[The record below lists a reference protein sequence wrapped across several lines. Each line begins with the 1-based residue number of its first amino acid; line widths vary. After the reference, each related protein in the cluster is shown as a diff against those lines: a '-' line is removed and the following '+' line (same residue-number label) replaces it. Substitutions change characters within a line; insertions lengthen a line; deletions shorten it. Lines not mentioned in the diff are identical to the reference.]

1 MTQLKIL
8 LASFFLLLSTQLH
21 AQDTTPKPE
30 LKTGLKCVFFSPQVP
45 DADLVQKGLEE
56 LAAKGDQKSKD
67 DWAKLKEL
75 NYRAQVPD
83 WHKES
88 PLPPM
93 HDRLPAIA
101 KKAGVSGHSQVMLTL
116 DPDKEKRAAEIKAA
130 LSGPRFDLLALP
142 YSRTI
147 LGELPQFIE
156 IMDQAVTINPKMQF
170 LIQIPSPLN
179 IPTRD
184 ANTFKY
190 ATSKFHKAVFE
201 VIVKEL
207 RKRYP
212 SNRISSAYYGLP
224 ATEMK
229 LLFAKKE
236 LPGITSLVGEKSVF
250 LTEAGQPGPI
260 LADLNAMFTLSLI
273 YDVDLAQTDLKLG
286 YEADLVAIAAKA
298 LKHEAKHRPAGL
310 DPWKGDGPNIFTLE
324 TWERPW
330 ASTLPAT
337 KKKGLK
343 CFFYGHEYFTQ
354 LADAIGPVADKAGI
368 TDHKATTYITKNH
381 VYASPAY
388 MAAFIQPDPPKPIEP
403 DLKLQA
409 LLNAGKIDLLGL
421 TYFQRDTGR
430 IEHYKEMFDYVLAR
444 NPNAQLLIHFPSA
457 ASPALR
463 SLSILNR
470 EGDAL
475 RAKFYATVV
484 VPLRKAYPDKKIH
497 FWYSGRVSSE
507 MRRRFEDGELPQVY
521 EFIGDRGIFSGRAG
535 YPGPFLQDLQALILY
550 SLIYDVEL
558 PKSVPGLKGKIDLN
572 ALAAEM
578 IEMEK
583 KKGL

>member
-1 MTQLKIL
+1 MTQLKLL

-30 LKTGLKCVFFSPQVP
+30 LKTGLKCVFFSPQVS
-45 DADLVQKGLEE
+45 DQDLFKQGLDEE
-56 LAAKGDQKSKD
+56 EMK
-67 DWAKLKEL
+67 KLTANERHDYV
-75 NYRAQVPD
+75 YRTKVPD

-147 LGELPQFIE
+147 LGKLPQFIE

-184 ANTFKY
+184 ANKFKY
-190 ATSKFHKAVFE
+190 ASSKFHKAVFE

-330 ASTLPAT
+330 ASTVPAT

-343 CFFYGHEYFTQ
+343 CFFYGHQYFTP

-444 NPNAQLLIHFPSA
+444 NPNAQLLIHFPSG

-463 SLSILNR
+463 RLSILNR

-497 FWYSGRVSSE
+497 FWYSGRVTSE
-507 MRRRFEDGELPQVY
+507 IRRRFEDGELPQVY

-535 YPGPFLQDLQALILY
+535 YPGPFLQDLQGLILY

>member
-1 MTQLKIL
+1 MNQLKLL
-8 LASFFLLLSTQLH
+8 LASFFLLLSAQLH

-30 LKTGLKCVFFSPQVP
+30 LKTGLKCVFFSPQVS
-45 DADLVQKGLEE
+45 DQDLFKQGLDEE
-56 LAAKGDQKSKD
+56 EMK
-67 DWAKLKEL
+67 KLTANERHDYV
-75 NYRAQVPD
+75 YRTKVPD

-147 LGELPQFIE
+147 LGKLPQFIE

-184 ANTFKY
+184 ANKFKY
-190 ATSKFHKAVFE
+190 ASSKFHKAVFE

-330 ASTLPAT
+330 ASTVPAT

-343 CFFYGHEYFTQ
+343 CFFYGHQYFTP

-444 NPNAQLLIHFPSA
+444 NPNAQLLIHFPSG

-463 SLSILNR
+463 RLSILNR

-497 FWYSGRVSSE
+497 FWYSGRVTSE
-507 MRRRFEDGELPQVY
+507 IRRRFEDGELPQVY
-521 EFIGDRGIFSGRAG
+521 ELIGDRGIFSGRAG
-535 YPGPFLQDLQALILY
+535 YPGPFLQDLQGLILY

>member
-1 MTQLKIL
+1 MNQLKLL
-8 LASFFLLLSTQLH
+8 LASFFLLLSAQLH

-30 LKTGLKCVFFSPQVP
+30 LKTGLKCVFFSPQVS
-45 DADLVQKGLEE
+45 DQDLFKQGLDEE
-56 LAAKGDQKSKD
+56 EMK
-67 DWAKLKEL
+67 KLTANERHDYV
-75 NYRAQVPD
+75 YRTKVPD

-147 LGELPQFIE
+147 LGKLPQFIE

-184 ANTFKY
+184 ANKFKY
-190 ATSKFHKAVFE
+190 ASSKFHKAVFE

-330 ASTLPAT
+330 ASTVPAT

-343 CFFYGHEYFTQ
+343 CFFYGHQYFTP

-444 NPNAQLLIHFPSA
+444 NPNAQLLIHFPSG

-463 SLSILNR
+463 RLSILNR

-497 FWYSGRVSSE
+497 FWYSGRVTSE
-507 MRRRFEDGELPQVY
+507 IRRRFEDGELPQVY
-521 EFIGDRGIFSGRAG
+521 EFIGDRWIFSGRAG
-535 YPGPFLQDLQALILY
+535 YPGPFLQDLQGLILY

>member
-1 MTQLKIL
+1 MNQLKLL
-8 LASFFLLLSTQLH
+8 LASFFLLLSAQLH
-21 AQDTTPKPE
+21 AQDTTPKTG
-30 LKTGLKCVFFSPQVP
+30 LKTGLKCVFFSPQVS
-45 DADLVQKGLEE
+45 DQDLFKQGLDEE
-56 LAAKGDQKSKD
+56 EMK
-67 DWAKLKEL
+67 KLTANERHDYV
-75 NYRAQVPD
+75 YRTKVPD

-88 PLPPM
+88 PLSPM

-130 LSGPRFDLLALP
+130 LSGPRVDLLALP
-142 YSRTI
+142 YSRII
-147 LGELPQFIE
+147 LGKLPQFIE

-170 LIQIPSPLN
+170 LIQIPSPVN

-184 ANTFKY
+184 ANKFKY
-190 ATSKFHKAVFE
+190 KSSKFHKAVFE

-229 LLFAKKE
+229 LLFDNKE
-236 LPGITSLVGEKSVF
+236 FPGTTSLVGEQGVF

-298 LKHEAKHRPAGL
+298 LKHEAKHRPAAL

-343 CFFYGHEYFTQ
+343 CFFYGHQYFTP
-354 LADAIGPVADKAGI
+354 LGEAIGPVADKAGI
-368 TDHKATTYITKNH
+368 TDHEGTTFVTKTH
-381 VYASPAY
+381 VSAGPAFG
-388 MAAFIQPDPPKPIEP
+388 AHRLRPLEGKFEAFERDGDKE
-403 DLKLQA
+403 LQA

-421 TYFQRDTGR
+421 TYFQRDTGK

-444 NPNAQLLIHFPSA
+444 NPNAQLLIHFPSG

-497 FWYSGRVSSE
+497 FWYSGRVTSE
-507 MRRRFEDGELPQVY
+507 IRRRFEDGELPQVY
-521 EFIGDRGIFSGRAG
+521 ELIGDRGIFSGRAG
-535 YPGPFLQDLQALILY
+535 YPGPFLQDLQGLILY

>member
-1 MTQLKIL
+1 MKDIVPPGSVTRHHTNIRRSPMTRSKLIL
-8 LASFFLLLSTQLH
+8 
-21 AQDTTPKPE
+21 
-30 LKTGLKCVFFSPQVP
+30 TGLFLALAVQTHAEDTPSKPGLNCVFFAPQVP
-45 DADLVQKGLEE
+45 HKTESS
-56 LAAKGDQKSKD
+56 LAGI
-67 DWAKLKEL
+67 
-75 NYRAQVPD
+75 
-83 WHKES
+83 
-88 PLPPM
+88 
-93 HDRLPAIA
+93 HDRLPAVT
-101 KKAGVSGHSQVMLTL
+101 KMAGVSGHSQTTLTL
-116 DPDKEKRAAEIKAA
+116 GPDKKKQASEIKEA
-130 LSGPRFDLLALP
+130 LAGGRVDLLALP
-142 YSRTI
+142 FSRTV
-147 LGELPQFIE
+147 LGEREQFIE
-156 IMDQAVTINPKMQF
+156 IMDQALAINPKMQF
-170 LIQIPSPLN
+170 LIQIPAPLN
-179 IPTRD
+179 IPVRD
-184 ANTFKY
+184 VKRLRYNSNKVHKSVFK
-190 ATSKFHKAVFE
+190 
-201 VIVKEL
+201 VIVAPL
-207 RKRYP
+207 RERYP
-212 SNRISSAYYGLP
+212 SNRISCAYYGQTASEIKSQFDAEQL
-224 ATEMK
+224 E
-229 LLFAKKE
+229 
-236 LPGITSLVGEKSVF
+236 GISPLVGEKGVF
-250 LTEAGQPGPI
+250 LTKAGQPGPI

-298 LKHEAKHRPAGL
+298 LKHEAKHRPAAL

-354 LADAIGPVADKAGI
+354 LADAIGPVAEKAGI
-368 TDHKATTYITKNH
+368 TDHKATTYITKTH
-381 VYASPAY
+381 VYASPAWL
-388 MAAFIQPDPPKPIEP
+388 ALAIQADPPRVSE
-403 DLKLQA
+403 DRQVTNLKLEA

-430 IEHYKEMFDYVLAR
+430 IEHYKEIFDYVLAR

-463 SLSILNR
+463 RLSILNR

-507 MRRRFEDGELPQVY
+507 IRRRFEDGELPQVY
-521 EFIGDRGIFSGRAG
+521 ELIGDRGIFSGRAG
-535 YPGPFLQDLQALILY
+535 YPGPFLQDLQGLILY

>member
-1 MTQLKIL
+1 MTQLKLL

-30 LKTGLKCVFFSPQVP
+30 LKTGLKCVFFSPQVS
-45 DADLVQKGLEE
+45 DQDLFKQGRDMKLS
-56 LAAKGDQKSKD
+56 AKERNDRT
-67 DWAKLKEL
+67 A
-75 NYRAQVPD
+75 NPD

-88 PLPPM
+88 PLSPM

-130 LSGPRFDLLALP
+130 LSGPRVDLLALP
-142 YSRTI
+142 YSRFI
-147 LGELPQFIE
+147 LGKLPQFIE

-170 LIQIPSPLN
+170 LIQIPSPVN

-184 ANTFKY
+184 ANKFKY
-190 ATSKFHKAVFE
+190 ASSKFHKAVFE

-298 LKHEAKHRPAGL
+298 LKHEAKHRPAAL

-343 CFFYGHEYFTQ
+343 CFFYGHQYFTP
-354 LADAIGPVADKAGI
+354 LGEAIGPVADKAGI
-368 TDHKATTYITKNH
+368 TDHEGTTFVTKTH
-381 VYASPAY
+381 VSAGPAFG
-388 MAAFIQPDPPKPIEP
+388 AHRLRPLEGKLEP
-403 DLKLQA
+403 FERDGDKDLQA

-421 TYFQRDTGR
+421 TYFQRDTGK
-430 IEHYKEMFDYVLAR
+430 IEHYKAMFDYVLAR
-444 NPNAQLLIHFPSA
+444 NPKAQLLIHLPGS
-457 ASPALR
+457 ASPAQR
-463 SLSILNR
+463 RLSILNR

-484 VPLRKAYPDKKIH
+484 VPLRKAYPDNKIH
-497 FWYSGRVSSE
+497 FWYSGRVDSE

-521 EFIGDRGIFSGRAG
+521 ELIGDRGIFSVGAG
-535 YPGPFLQDLQALILY
+535 YPGPFLQDLQGLILY

>member
-1 MTQLKIL
+1 MNQLKLL
-8 LASFFLLLSTQLH
+8 LASFFLLLSAQLH

-30 LKTGLKCVFFSPQVP
+30 LKTGLKCVFFSPQVS
-45 DADLVQKGLEE
+45 DQDLFKQGLDEE
-56 LAAKGDQKSKD
+56 EMK
-67 DWAKLKEL
+67 KLTANERHDYV
-75 NYRAQVPD
+75 YRTKVPD

-147 LGELPQFIE
+147 LGKLPQFIE

-184 ANTFKY
+184 ANKFKY
-190 ATSKFHKAVFE
+190 ASSKFHKAVFE

-330 ASTLPAT
+330 ASTVPAT

-343 CFFYGHEYFTQ
+343 CFFYGHQYFTP

-444 NPNAQLLIHFPSA
+444 NPNAQLLIHFPSG

-463 SLSILNR
+463 RLSILNR

-497 FWYSGRVSSE
+497 FWYSGRVTSE
-507 MRRRFEDGELPQVY
+507 IRRRFEDGELPQVY

-535 YPGPFLQDLQALILY
+535 YPGPFLQDLQGLILY

>member
-1 MTQLKIL
+1 
-8 LASFFLLLSTQLH
+8 
-21 AQDTTPKPE
+21 
-30 LKTGLKCVFFSPQVP
+30 
-45 DADLVQKGLEE
+45 
-56 LAAKGDQKSKD
+56 
-67 DWAKLKEL
+67 
-75 NYRAQVPD
+75 
-83 WHKES
+83 
-88 PLPPM
+88 M

-184 ANTFKY
+184 ANKFKY
-190 ATSKFHKAVFE
+190 ASSKFHKAVFE

-298 LKHEAKHRPAGL
+298 LKHEAKHRPAAL

-343 CFFYGHEYFTQ
+343 CFFYGHQYFTP
-354 LADAIGPVADKAGI
+354 LADAIGPVAEKAGI

-388 MAAFIQPDPPKPIEP
+388 MAAFIQTDPPKGVVP

-430 IEHYKEMFDYVLAR
+430 IEHYKEIFDYVLAR

-463 SLSILNR
+463 RLSILNR

-507 MRRRFEDGELPQVY
+507 IRRRFEDGELPQVY

-535 YPGPFLQDLQALILY
+535 YPGPFLQDLQGLILY